1 MKSNLNYIE
10 KRAKELRD
18 LLNKANHSYY
28 ILDSPILN
36 DEIYDDIIF
45 MLWKR
50 HVIKT
55 GQTYYPPMQKEL
67 LIEVELLE
75 EEEIAD

>member
-1 MKSNLNYIE
+1 MINREDSRQVRSIKYLRE
-10 KRAKELRD
+10 RAET
-18 LLNKANHSYY
+18 A
-28 ILDSPILN
+28 LDREYA

-67 LIEVELLE
+67 LIEFELLE
-75 EEEIAD
+75 EEEIAG